1 MNKSTIINMVGKTPL
16 IRAEGLEKELG
27 ISKIYLK
34 LEGNNPSGQRID
46 RLAYLLI
53 KDALA
58 VKKKTICIGS
68 YAPLAKSLAF
78 LSEYYDVEC
87 VFVFPKNSK
96 SAKNKVFKNKN
107 IKIIEHGNSQDD
119 CINYS
124 KEICQQNGWYN
135 ATLGMENNILNMTA
149 LSFIADEIH
158 AQVKGDIDSVF
169 SLMSYGFS
177 VSSLDLGFRQLW
189 INGKLN
195 KLPKLYNCTVNDGN
209 IIYESFKKGSQRIV
223 PMPTENIRVNKYN
236 RHLLNFNSSIAQDAL
251 DSIYD
256 TNGEIT
262 GISEDELIKY
272 TDRFKK
278 LENIKF
284 STENG
289 YAIAGFMKEAEKG
302 NIKDGNHIILLNDG
316 RLDLDVRKV
325 TKNDIDITIDE
336 IVRLIDEWLME
347 YTDPLYEIKD
357 ALEAAFETGHVL
369 MAYYDSQLV
378 GISVIVNTGFNSF
391 IPTYHLGYIAT
402 KRNIKGRGIATQLLN
417 KAIDLSNGNI
427 SLHVE
432 KDNNRAI
439 KLYEKM
445 GFKKSYLR
453 MIHKSR
459 DEEE

>member
-1 MNKSTIINMVGKTPL
+1 MVGKTPL
-16 IRAEGLEKELG
+16 VRAEKLEKELG

-58 VKKKTICIGS
+58 SNKKTICVAAHGALS
-68 YAPLAKSLAF
+68 KSLA
-78 LSEYYDVEC
+78 LISQYYNINC
-87 VFVFPKNSK
+87 VFVFPKDSRLLSSK
-96 SAKNKVFKNKN
+96 AFEQDN
-107 IKIIEHGNSQDD
+107 IEVIGLDKSQSD
-119 CINYS
+119 CIS
-124 KEICQQNGWYN
+124 RSRELCDKNGWYN
-135 ATLGMENNILNMTA
+135 GTLGMENNILNMTA
-149 LSFIADEIH
+149 LSFIAEEIH
-158 AQVKGDIDSVF
+158 TQVKGEIDSVF

-209 IIYESFKKGSQRIV
+209 IIYESFKKGSQRIIT
-223 PMPTENIRVNKYN
+223 MPTENIRVNKYN

-262 GISEDELIKY
+262 GIGEDELINY

-325 TKNDIDITIDE
+325 TKNDTDITIDE

-347 YTDPLYEIKD
+347 YTDPTYEIKD
-357 ALEAAFETGHVL
+357 ALESAFETGHVL

-378 GISVIVNTGFNSF
+378 GISVIVNTGFKSF

-417 KAIDLSNGNI
+417 KAIELADGNI

-445 GFKKSYLR
+445 GFRKSYLR